1 MCVCV
6 LFFFFLV
13 PGILRNLVHGGK
25 AVQKVSST
33 PKSLK
38 KDAAPNMNKSK
49 TLEQQLEDSTAT
61 TMTTTLS
68 STVKGLVILKRGL
81 LCRNHLAV
89 KSNNI
94 AHKSISP

>member
-1 MCVCV
+1 M
-6 LFFFFLV
+6 
-13 PGILRNLVHGGK
+13 
-25 AVQKVSST
+25 QKVNST